1 MTPYMVT
8 QFEALA
14 RQSRLHVVFCSQ
26 TGSRAMP
33 WDLASGLSFSHD
45 VIGGLVLPGHDGGTD
60 YHLSPRILG
69 AIARSR
75 PDAVVADGYS
85 LPAVY
90 ASIYCAASGRP
101 LVIHCEGTSRSERGL
116 GHAQAVARKVLLRPE
131 RNGYVYVLDRTT
143 GEVLAADPY
152 IHITASQGVDLND
165 FR

>member
-1 MTPYMVT
+1 MEANAAIAAPVRARSGTSGSALRLTCVTDIMTPYMVT

-33 WDLASGLSFSHD
+33 WDLASGLSLSHD

-85 LPAVY
+85 MPAV
-90 ASIYCAASGRP
+90 
-101 LVIHCEGTSRSERGL
+101 
-116 GHAQAVARKVLLRPE
+116 
-131 RNGYVYVLDRTT
+131 
-143 GEVLAADPY
+143 
-152 IHITASQGVDLND
+152 
-165 FR
+165 